1 MNTGGNNIFSLNN
14 EPLNT
19 GGSKRKSTVKIG
31 IEANKQRLRQSAN
44 INQNLEG
51 RLNSFASDLSISN
64 REIRRS
70 KTMSKVK
77 SKIVRLGILS
87 GTTYNKNENEKR
99 RDSFISRIILKRQR
113 TSRTEQPKRSR
124 PLEQNDDFL
133 NRGKMEKLKMAQAL
147 MAMEVI
153 KFDSIVRG

>member
-1 MNTGGNNIFSLNN
+1 
-14 EPLNT
+14 
-19 GGSKRKSTVKIG
+19 
-31 IEANKQRLRQSAN
+31 
-44 INQNLEG
+44 
-51 RLNSFASDLSISN
+51 
-64 REIRRS
+64 
-70 KTMSKVK
+70 MSKVK